1 MNISFIILTK
11 SLKGD
16 LFMQYRC
23 IIILLLTPIMIFST
37 PVKVTK
43 SDLPIYRVVIDPG
56 HGGVSLPDKQKHG
69 DRYDLISGK
78 YISYFAE
85 GAQRKNIY
93 EHQVVYSI
101 AEKAITLLKHCSPE
115 GDFNKFQKVLNKY
128 TGEKTKRIY
137 IETHLSREPSVSKK
151 KAGKME
157 DPNAEFRLYDYPG
170 KDGEIQPGRIS
181 KINALNPHLVVCL
194 HLAGSA
200 PTDYL
205 GMNPV
210 LAPPYRVLKTGLNN
224 LQNNDSKKIDDH
236 GIFKSWFR
244 DSVKTSFQLA
254 YYKDVANYFTG
265 FDLNKNY
272 TLNKEKFRGY
282 KYNMVTWNYADPPGW
297 HKTAKTHKTDT
308 QYSSD
313 IKTFKEEGAY
323 WEREK
328 SVYEQFRR
336 GEDFK
341 NFGGD
346 NSLASYEIIKYI
358 LLSLDK
364 KGISRK
370 DKIPGKAFISTWS
383 IPLLVNAVCA
393 YIELGYL
400 NRSWDRNI
408 LLHRQDKIAEGVAVG
423 IYSLFAGIDNLE
435 GKFRHSPSG
444 EKLDLEKYR
453 ISPEK
458 TYFDMAVDKK

>member
-1 MNISFIILTK
+1 
-11 SLKGD
+11 
-16 LFMQYRC
+16 MQYRC
-23 IIILLLTPIMIFST
+23 IMILLLAPVMIFST
-37 PVKVTK
+37 PVKITK
-43 SDLPIYRVVIDPG
+43 SDLPVYRVVIDPG

-69 DRYDLISGK
+69 DRYNLISGE

-101 AEKAITLLKHCSPE
+101 AEKTIALLKHCSPE
-115 GDFNKFQKVLNKY
+115 GDFNNFQKILNKY
-128 TGEKTKRIY
+128 TKEKTKRIY
-137 IETHLSREPSVSKK
+137 IEAHLSRGPSVSKK
-151 KAGKME
+151 KAAKIE

-170 KDGEIQPGRIS
+170 KNGEIQPGRIS

-210 LAPPYRVLKTGLNN
+210 LAPPYKALKIGLEN
-224 LQNNDSKKIDDH
+224 LQNGNPGKIDDQ
-236 GIFKSWFR
+236 GILKSWFR
-244 DSVKTSFQLA
+244 DSVKTSSQLA
-254 YYKDVANYFTG
+254 YYKDVATYFTG
-265 FDLNKNY
+265 FDLNKDY
-272 TLNKEKFRGY
+272 TLNEEKFRGY
-282 KYNMVTWNYADPPGW
+282 KYNMVTWNYADQPGW
-297 HKTAKTHKTDT
+297 HKTAKQHKTGT
-308 QYSSD
+308 QYSND
-313 IKTFKEEGAY
+313 IKTFQEEGAY

-328 SVYEQFRR
+328 SIYEQFRR
-336 GEDFK
+336 GKDFTD
-341 NFGGD
+341 FGGD
-346 NSLASYEIIKYI
+346 NSLSSYEIIKYI

-364 KGISRK
+364 KGISSK

-383 IPLLVNAVCA
+383 IPLMVNAVCA

-408 LLHRQDKIAEGVAVG
+408 LLHRQDEIAEGVAVG
-423 IYSLFAGIDNLE
+423 IYSLFAGIENIE
-435 GKFRHSPSG
+435 GKFRHNPSG
-444 EKLDLEKYR
+444 KSLDLEKYR
-453 ISPEK
+453 INSEK